1 MGLDVV
7 ERSVGRSE
15 LYIADEVFMC
25 GTGAQVAP
33 VVEVDRR
40 TVGDGEPGPLTLRV
54 QGIFNEIVTGANPK
68 YAEWLRP
75 IW

>member
-1 MGLDVV
+1 M
-7 ERSVGRSE
+7 
-15 LYIADEVFMC
+15 ADEVFMC

-33 VVEVDRR
+33 VTEIDRR
-40 TVGDGEPGPLTLRV
+40 TVGDGEPGPLTLRI
-54 QGIFNEIVTGANPK
+54 QDLYRHIVTGANPK

>member
-1 MGLDVV
+1 VI
-7 ERSVGRSE
+7 ERSIGRSE
-15 LYIADEVFMC
+15 LYAADEVFMC

-33 VVEVDRR
+33 VTEIDRR
-40 TVGDGEPGPLTLRV
+40 TVGDGEPGPLTLRI
-54 QGIFNEIVTGANPK
+54 QDLYQHIVTGANPK